1 MYFFQGKGF
10 EGDLIHSGHSGPV
23 FQSRGCWSLFRHR
36 EAIIGVQDSHRDMGL
51 AEARLHSFFDMSLAG
66 DSGSVVSVDSW

>member
-1 MYFFQGKGF
+1 M
-10 EGDLIHSGHSGPV
+10 
-23 FQSRGCWSLFRHR
+23 
-36 EAIIGVQDSHRDMGL
+36 QDSHRDMGL